1 MSWKLV
7 AILFVALF
15 VVPRLLW
22 LLARSI
28 HKYTQPGTHQTAK
41 H

>member
-22 LLARSI
+22 LLARAI
-28 HKYTQPGTHQTAK
+28 HKYTQAGVHQAAK